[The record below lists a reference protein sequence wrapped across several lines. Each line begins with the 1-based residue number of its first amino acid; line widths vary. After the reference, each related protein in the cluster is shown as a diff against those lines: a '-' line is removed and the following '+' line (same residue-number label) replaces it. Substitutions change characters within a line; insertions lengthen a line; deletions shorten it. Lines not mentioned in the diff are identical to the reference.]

1 MSIHPSPRLPAAAGD
16 AAPAPG
22 ADSSG
27 GVGDLFNTLVSGLV
41 GTGTTPSASADDETE
56 QVVPE
61 VTDTPSTATK
71 DVPESVEQL
80 LALVGASRTH
90 AGKKG
95 APLDAE
101 GKKNESSGDTPPAIQ
116 DAPAPAGAPTI
127 VATLAQPAPTPAAP
141 AATTAPEQLAALPAA
156 PTAAVAPALPG
167 TAEADA
173 TPAADPSL
181 PD

>member
-27 GVGDLFNTLVSGLV
+27 GGGDLFNTLVSGLV
-41 GTGTTPSASADDETE
+41 GTGATPSASADDEAE

-95 APLDAE
+95 APALDAE
-101 GKKNESSGDTPPAIQ
+101 GKKEESSSDASPKSQ

-127 VATLAQPAPTPAAP
+127 VAT
-141 AATTAPEQLAALPAA
+141 
-156 PTAAVAPALPG
+156 
-167 TAEADA
+167 
-173 TPAADPSL
+173 
-181 PD
+181 